1 MATRTW
7 TRGAGSG
14 DWDVA
19 ANWEGAAVPVTN
31 DIVIFRGSVAPP
43 TTNLDQ
49 GAVDLDA
56 LIVAR
61 DFTGALGASGTEL
74 MIAADLVHYRG
85 SGDFYYQHASHVDT
99 LFTDLIIIDGA
110 IAANS
115 ALAPTIEI
123 SSEEGDND
131 KISHI
136 MVRRGAVTIG
146 ASNGNMPRLTVG
158 SITNPQSDASVTYA
172 ADTATLAKLVQTGG
186 RVSCTVAITD
196 ATVDGGTLVQ
206 ETTYGIT
213 NLVMTGGMCQ
223 YKDDATITLADL
235 HGGVL
240 DLLQS
245 PDTMIITTTILHPG
259 SDLIYDTALHTLTNF
274 YDLRRETR

>member
-7 TRGAGSG
+7 TRGAGTG
-14 DWDVA
+14 DWNTA
-19 ANWEGAAVPVTN
+19 ANWEGAAVPVTG

-49 GAVDLDA
+49 GAVDLAA
-56 LIVAR
+56 LIIAR

-74 MIAADLVHYRG
+74 MIAASLVHYRG
-85 SGDFYYQHASHVDT
+85 SGDFYYQHASHVNT

-115 ALAPTIEI
+115 ASAPAIEI
-123 SSEEGDND
+123 SSEESDND

-136 MVRRGAVTIG
+136 MVNRGAVTIA

-158 SITNPQSDASVTYA
+158 YITNPLSDASVTYA
-172 ADTATLAKLVQTGG
+172 SAATTLAKLVQTGG
-186 RVSCTVAITD
+186 RVKCTVAVTE
-196 ATVDGGTLVQ
+196 ANVSGGTLVQ
-206 ETTYGIT
+206 EVTYGIT
-213 NLVMTGGMCQ
+213 TLVMTGGICQ

-245 PDTMIITTTILHPG
+245 PDTMTITTTILQG
-259 SDLIYDTALHTLTNF
+259 NSDLIYDTALHTFTNF